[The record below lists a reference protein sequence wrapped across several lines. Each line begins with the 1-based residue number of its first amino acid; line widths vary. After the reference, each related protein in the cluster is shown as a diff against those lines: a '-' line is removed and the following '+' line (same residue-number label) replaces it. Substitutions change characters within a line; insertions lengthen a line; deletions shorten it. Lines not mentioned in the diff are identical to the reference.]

1 MKSSL
6 VILGLKYEVDL
17 EYDSLLAFFEEE
29 AFLEEV
35 SPIEVG
41 LMELLHDEYDY
52 ANEMEEA
59 FLKDGKSPRKVL
71 LALSQAITSTKGK
84 ETTSPTT
91 TRKAE

>member
-1 MKSSL
+1 M
-6 VILGLKYEVDL
+6 DL

-41 LMELLHDEYDY
+41 LMELFHDEYDY
-52 ANEMEEA
+52 ANEIEEML
-59 FLKDGKSPRKVL
+59 LKQGESPRRVL
-71 LALSQAITSTKGK
+71 LRLSQSIASTKEK

-91 TRKAE
+91 TSKTE